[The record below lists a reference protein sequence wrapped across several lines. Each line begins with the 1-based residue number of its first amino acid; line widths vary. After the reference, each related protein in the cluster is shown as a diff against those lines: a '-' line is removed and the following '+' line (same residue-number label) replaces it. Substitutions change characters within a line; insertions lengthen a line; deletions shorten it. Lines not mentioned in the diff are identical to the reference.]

1 MMAEKTPCRI
11 DRFHLPIVYHPIFA
25 RYVKGGNTM
34 QQPVVLEK
42 KQSRNGLKVLRKVF
56 ENKALYLMILPM
68 FLYIAIFH
76 YWPMY
81 GIQIAFR
88 DFNFAKGVTGSEWV
102 GMKWFHFFFKSAQFW
117 VIVRNTLMLTFY
129 DLIAGFPI
137 PIILAI
143 VMHSIPGNRFRRIA
157 QTITYMPHFISVIV
171 LVGMMS
177 CMFAVDSGWVNG
189 LIKAMGGTPRQFM
202 GDARYFRHMYVWS
215 GIWQQMGWNSIIYLA
230 ALTAIDPGLHEAA
243 MIDGASKLRRIW
255 HIDLPGISGTIAIL
269 LILRFGSIMSL
280 GFDKAYAMQNSMNM
294 SVSQVI
300 STYTYEMGMIKYRYS
315 YSAAIGLFNNII
327 NFIMLFTVNSI
338 SNKLSGSS
346 LF

>member
-1 MMAEKTPCRI
+1 
-11 DRFHLPIVYHPIFA
+11 
-25 RYVKGGNTM
+25 M
-34 QQPVVLEK
+34 QQPAIKLRTRRSPQKLLK
-42 KQSRNGLKVLRKVF
+42 KMF
-56 ENKALYLMILPM
+56 ECKALYLMILPM
-68 FLYIAIFH
+68 FAYIAIFN

-81 GIQIAFR
+81 GVQIAFR
-88 DFNFAKGVTGSEWV
+88 DFNFAKGITGSPFV
-102 GMKWFHFFFKSAQFW
+102 GMKWFEYFFKSAQFKV
-117 VIVRNTLMLTFY
+117 VITNTLTLTFY
-129 DLIAGFPI
+129 DLLAGFPI

-143 VMHSIPGNRFRRIA
+143 VMHSISSNKFRRVA

-177 CMFAVDSGWVNG
+177 CFFAVDSGWVNG
-189 LIKAMGGTPRQFM
+189 LIKAAGGQPLQFM
-202 GDARYFRHMYVWS
+202 GDPAYFRHMYVWS
-215 GIWQQMGWNSIIYLA
+215 GVWQQMGWNSIIYLA

-243 MIDGASKLRRIW
+243 MIDGASKLQRIW

-280 GFDKAYAMQNSMNM
+280 GFDKVYAMQNNLNT

-315 YSAAIGLFNNII
+315 YSAAIGLFNNVI
-327 NFIMLFTVNSI
+327 NFIMLFTVNTI

>member
-1 MMAEKTPCRI
+1 
-11 DRFHLPIVYHPIFA
+11 
-25 RYVKGGNTM
+25 M
-34 QQPVVLEK
+34 QQPALQV
-42 KQSRNGLKVLRKVF
+42 KVKRSPRKLLQKVF
-56 ENKALYLMILPM
+56 ENKALYLMIFPM
-68 FLYIAIFH
+68 FAYIAIFH

-81 GIQIAFR
+81 GVQIAFR
-88 DFNFAKGVTGSEWV
+88 DFNFAKGITGSEWV
-102 GMKWFHFFFKSAQFW
+102 GMKWFEFFFKSAQCKV
-117 VIVRNTLMLTFY
+117 VITNTLTLTFY
-129 DLIAGFPI
+129 DLVAGFPI

-143 VMHSIPGNRFRRIA
+143 IMHSVSGTRFRRVA

-177 CMFAVDSGWVNG
+177 CFFAVDSGWVNG
-189 LIKAMGGTPRQFM
+189 LIKAVGGQPQQFM
-202 GDARYFRHMYVWS
+202 GDAKYFRHMYVWS

-243 MIDGASKLRRIW
+243 MIDGASKLQRIW

-280 GFDKAYAMQNSMNM
+280 GFDKAYAMQNSLNM

-300 STYTYEMGMIKYRYS
+300 STYTYEMGMVKYRYS

-327 NFIMLFTVNSI
+327 NFIMLFTVNTI

>member
-1 MMAEKTPCRI
+1 
-11 DRFHLPIVYHPIFA
+11 
-25 RYVKGGNTM
+25 M
-34 QQPVVLEK
+34 QQPAIK
-42 KQSRNGLKVLRKVF
+42 LKTRRSPSQLLRKMF
-56 ENKALYLMILPM
+56 ECKALYLMILPM
-68 FLYIAIFH
+68 FAYIAIFH

-81 GIQIAFR
+81 GVQIAFR
-88 DFNFAKGVTGSEWV
+88 DFNFAKGITGSEWV
-102 GMKWFHFFFKSAQFW
+102 DMKWFDFFFKSAQFK
-117 VIVRNTLMLTFY
+117 VVVTNTLTLTFY
-129 DLIAGFPI
+129 DLIASFPI
-137 PIILAI
+137 PIVLAI
-143 VMHSIPGNRFRRIA
+143 VMHSIPGKGFRRVA

-177 CMFAVDSGWVNG
+177 CFFAVDSGWVNG
-189 LIKAMGGTPRQFM
+189 LIKAAGGTPQQFM
-202 GDARYFRHMYVWS
+202 GDAKYFRHMYVWS
-215 GIWQQMGWNSIIYLA
+215 GVWQQMGWNSIIYLA

-243 MIDGASKLRRIW
+243 MIDGASKLQRIW

-280 GFDKAYAMQNSMNM
+280 GFDKAYAMQNSLNM

-315 YSAAIGLFNNII
+315 YSAAIGLFNNVI
-327 NFIMLFTVNSI
+327 NFIMLFTVNTI

>member
-1 MMAEKTPCRI
+1 MQVMAVNKKR
-11 DRFHLPIVYHPIFA
+11 RA
-25 RYVKGGNTM
+25 R
-34 QQPVVLEK
+34 
-42 KQSRNGLKVLRKVF
+42 KVLGKMI

-81 GIQIAFR
+81 GVQIAFR
-88 DFNFAKGVTGSEWV
+88 NFNFSTGITGSEWV
-102 GMKWFHFFFKSAQFW
+102 GMKWFDYFWNSPQF
-117 VIVRNTLMLTFY
+117 VVVVRNTLFLTFY

-143 VMHSIPGNRFRRIA
+143 VMHSISGNRFRRVA

-177 CMFAVDSGWVNG
+177 CMFSVDSGWVNG
-189 LIKAMGGTPRQFM
+189 VIRSTGGSPMQFM
-202 GDARYFRHMYVWS
+202 GDAKYFRHMYVWS
-215 GIWQQMGWNSIIYLA
+215 GVWQQMGWNSIIYLA

-300 STYTYEMGMIKYRYS
+300 STYVYEMGMLKYRYS

-327 NFIMLFTVNSI
+327 NFVMLFTVNTI

-346 LF
+346 LW

>member
-1 MMAEKTPCRI
+1 
-11 DRFHLPIVYHPIFA
+11 
-25 RYVKGGNTM
+25 M
-34 QQPVVLEK
+34 QQVALK
-42 KQSRNGLKVLRKVF
+42 KKKNSRKILRKML

-81 GIQIAFR
+81 GVQIAFR
-88 DFNFAKGVTGSEWV
+88 DFNFAKGITGSDFV
-102 GMKWFHFFFKSAQFW
+102 GMKWFNFFFNSAQFV
-117 VIVRNTLMLTFY
+117 VIVRNTLFLTLY
-129 DLIAGFPI
+129 DLFAGFPI

-143 VMHSIPGNRFRRIA
+143 IMHSISSNRFRRVA

-189 LIKAMGGTPRQFM
+189 IIEKMGGEPKQFM
-202 GDARYFRHMYVWS
+202 GDAKYFRHMYVWS

-230 ALTAIDPGLHEAA
+230 ALTAIDPNLHEAA
-243 MIDGASKLRRIW
+243 MIDGASKLQRIW

-300 STYTYEMGMIKYRYS
+300 STYTYEMGMLKYRYS
-315 YSAAIGLFNNII
+315 YAAAIGLFNNSI
-327 NFIMLFTVNSI
+327 NFVMLFTVNTI
-338 SNKLSGSS
+338 SRKLSGSS

>member
-1 MMAEKTPCRI
+1 M
-11 DRFHLPIVYHPIFA
+11 H
-25 RYVKGGNTM
+25 
-34 QQPVVLEK
+34 
-42 KQSRNGLKVLRKVF
+42 QSAISTRKPSYRLLRKVF
-56 ENKALYLMILPM
+56 ENKALYLMMLPM

-81 GIQIAFR
+81 GVQIAFR
-88 DFNFAKGVTGSEWV
+88 DFNFAKGISNSQWV
-102 GMKWFHFFFKSAQFW
+102 GMKWFELFLKSPQFAV
-117 VIVRNTLMLTFY
+117 VIRNTLTLTLY
-129 DLIAGFPI
+129 DLIAGFPL

-143 VMHSIPGNRFRRIA
+143 MMHNIPGKRFRRVS

-177 CMFAVDSGWVNG
+177 TMFSVDSGWVNG
-189 LIKAMGGTPRQFM
+189 LIKAAGGQPRQYM
-202 GDARYFRHMYVWS
+202 GEARYFRHMYVWS
-215 GIWQQMGWNSIIYLA
+215 GIWQQIGWNSIIYLA
-230 ALTAIDPGLHEAA
+230 ALTAVDPGLHEAA

-255 HIDLPGISGTIAIL
+255 HIDLPGIIGTIAIL

-315 YSAAIGLFNNII
+315 YSAAIGLLNNIV
-327 NFIMLFTVNSI
+327 NFSMLFAVNRI
-338 SNKLSGSS
+338 SSKLSGSS

>member
-1 MMAEKTPCRI
+1 
-11 DRFHLPIVYHPIFA
+11 
-25 RYVKGGNTM
+25 M
-34 QQPVVLEK
+34 QQPAIK
-42 KQSRNGLKVLRKVF
+42 LKTRRSPSQLLRKMF
-56 ENKALYLMILPM
+56 ECKALYLMILPM
-68 FLYIAIFH
+68 FAYIAIFH

-81 GIQIAFR
+81 GVQIAFR
-88 DFNFAKGVTGSEWV
+88 DFNFAKGITGSEWV
-102 GMKWFHFFFKSAQFW
+102 GMKWFEFFFKSAQFK
-117 VIVRNTLMLTFY
+117 VVVTNTLALTFY
-129 DLIAGFPI
+129 DLLASFPI

-143 VMHSIPGNRFRRIA
+143 VMHSIPGNRFRRVA

-177 CMFAVDSGWVNG
+177 CFFAVDSGWVNG
-189 LIKAMGGTPRQFM
+189 LIKSLGGAPQQFM
-202 GDARYFRHMYVWS
+202 GDAKYFRHMYVWS
-215 GIWQQMGWNSIIYLA
+215 GVWQQMGWNSIIYLA

-243 MIDGASKLRRIW
+243 MVDGASKLQRIW

-280 GFDKAYAMQNSMNM
+280 GFDKAYAMQNSLNM

-315 YSAAIGLFNNII
+315 YSAAIGLFNNVI
-327 NFIMLFTVNSI
+327 NFIMLFTVNTI